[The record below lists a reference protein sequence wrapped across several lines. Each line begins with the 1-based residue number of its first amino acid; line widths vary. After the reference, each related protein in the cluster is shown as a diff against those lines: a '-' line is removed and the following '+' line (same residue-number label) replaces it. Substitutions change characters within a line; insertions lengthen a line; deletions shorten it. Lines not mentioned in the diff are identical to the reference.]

1 MHRNIYKGICIVVG
15 FLFVVLGALVVFIP
29 MVPSTPFLLAASYFF
44 SKGSKR
50 FYQWLINTSLYQNHL
65 HQFVQQRSLSLT
77 MKAFILLP
85 ASFVLISAFLY
96 SPNKHVQLFIVTM
109 TVIKFYYL
117 IFRVKTIKEDA
128 V

>member
-1 MHRNIYKGICIVVG
+1 VHRNIYKGICIVAG
-15 FLFVVLGALVVFIP
+15 FLFVVLGALVFFIP
-29 MVPSTPFLLAASYFF
+29 MVPSTPFLLVASYFF

-65 HQFVQQRSLSLT
+65 DQFVQQRSLSLT

-96 SPNKHVQLFIVTM
+96 SHSKHVQLFIVTM

-117 IFRVKTIKEDA
+117 IFRVKTIKED
-128 V
+128 VV